1 MSCGPRMSL
10 QKRDASPFLI
20 GEPEVARGRND
31 DAPLPVRAV
40 AHQVRIKLG
49 FAFTPLEVVP
59 I

>member
-1 MSCGPRMSL
+1 MSL